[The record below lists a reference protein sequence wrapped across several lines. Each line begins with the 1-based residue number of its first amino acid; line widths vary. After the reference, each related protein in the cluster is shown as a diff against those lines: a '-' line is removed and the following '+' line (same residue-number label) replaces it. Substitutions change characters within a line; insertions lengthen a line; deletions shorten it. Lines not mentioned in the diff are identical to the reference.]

1 MLNNSDKLRESS
13 LFDYATNNRFSK
25 LLIENK
31 CPDFLLD
38 EYFKQDYNFVLEDI
52 EVLKKLI
59 DISKDDIERKR
70 FKDFMDF
77 ALINEIPMFKDFFIN
92 KKIIISDI
100 IISKT
105 TLEYINFMKEIINTG
120 NFIWILSMLLAGE
133 WVYLETFS
141 GKNTGNFYISQWKN
155 LHSGDLRNFVN
166 FMIKII
172 NNNKIDIKSI
182 KIFENTVKMEIKFFN
197 QFI

>member
-1 MLNNSDKLRESS
+1 MVNNSDKLRESS
-13 LFDYATNNRFSK
+13 HFDNAINNKFAK

-31 CPDFLLD
+31 CPDNLLD
-38 EYFKQDYNFVLEDI
+38 EYFKQDYYFVLEDI

-59 DISKDDIERKR
+59 DLSKDNIKNK

-77 ALINEIPMFKDFFIN
+77 ALTDEIPVFKDFFNN

-105 TLEYINFMKEIINTG
+105 TLEYINFMKGFINTN

-133 WVYLETFS
+133 WVYLETFAS
-141 GKNTGNFYISQWKN
+141 KNTDNFYINQWEK
-155 LHSGDLRNFVN
+155 LHSDVLRNFIN

-172 NNNKIDIKSI
+172 NNNKIDAESI
-182 KIFENTVKMEIKFFN
+182 KIFDNTVEMEIKFFN